1 MKEIE
6 DIIQSFRKAQKA
18 GKKTALATVVHVE
31 GSSYRRPGARMLV
44 TEEGELTGAISGGCL
59 EGDALRKALLA
70 IAQQQNKLVTYDTT
84 DEDDIQFGVQL
95 GCNGIVHILFE
106 PIDPATA
113 DHPVALLEKAMS
125 TGKET
130 VVVTL
135 FSLLAYDGIQPGTCL
150 LQTQEGLY
158 GRLANSPWEN
168 LVRKDIQEV
177 FATQTSVVR
186 EYKQDTSVINGLIE
200 LVRPPVS
207 LIIVG
212 AGNDAF
218 PLVKIAHTLGWHTT
232 VVDGRP
238 GHANRQRFPDVRSI
252 ITGKPEAALEQI
264 KPGAQTAFVLMT
276 HNYNYD
282 KAMLRLILGQPHAYI
297 GVLGPGRKLQRMLSE
312 LEQETGIVITDAMRS
327 NIYGPTGLDIG
338 AETAEEIALSIMAEI
353 KMVLSARVGNSLRD
367 KKGSI
372 HQHEQYLQQHP
383 KAANRS
389 ADPITCA
396 VTTQFSGNN
405 TAAT

>member
-6 DIIQSFRKAQKA
+6 DIIQSFRKAQEA

-44 TEEGELTGAISGGCL
+44 TEDGELTGAISGGCL

-70 IAQQQNKLVTYDTT
+70 ISQQQNKLVTYDTT

-106 PIDPATA
+106 PIDPVITN
-113 DHPVALLEKAMS
+113 HPVALLEKAMS

-130 VVVTL
+130 VLVTL
-135 FSLLAYDGIQPGTCL
+135 FSLTAYDGIQPGTCML
-150 LQTQEGLY
+150 HTEQAKHS
-158 GRLANSPWEN
+158 RLTNPHWERIISN
-168 LVRKDIQEV
+168 DIQEV
-177 FATQTSVVR
+177 LHIKDSLLRDYNLDEHTVS
-186 EYKQDTSVINGLIE
+186 GLIE
-200 LVRPPVS
+200 LVQPSIS

-218 PLVKIAHTLGWHTT
+218 PLVKMANTIGWHTT
-232 VVDGRP
+232 VADGRP
-238 GHANRQRFPDVRSI
+238 GHANRQRFPEARHI
-252 ITGKPEAALEQI
+252 ITGKPAAVIEQI
-264 KPGAQTAFVLMT
+264 QPGAQTAFVLMT

-282 KAMLRLILGQPHAYI
+282 KALLQLLLGQPCGYI
-297 GVLGPGRKLQRMLSE
+297 GVLGPAKKLERMLNE
-312 LEQETGIVITDAMRS
+312 LAAETGITIDDAMRA

-353 KMVLSARVGNSLRD
+353 KMVLAGKAGLSLRE
-367 KKGSI
+367 KKGPI
-372 HQHEQYLQQHP
+372 HGQVHATLRYEKNAFPDDPVSCAITEQL
-383 KAANRS
+383 S
-389 ADPITCA
+389 
-396 VTTQFSGNN
+396 NN
-405 TAAT
+405 NSSPV